1 MSSSLTKSGGGRMV
15 KLLACGA
22 RGPRFDSRPHHL
34 NFRDW
39 YILPTS
45 CNMTERLSMR
55 RQSSKQSMATI
66 HTGKS
71 LETPNLHVNKKIYIV
86 LIGFIKMPCV
96 IKTEYSIY
104 IFSNSYVNVTHPTT
118 LHDTTTQLL
127 VWKGMLIYDCNLMER
142 VINSA
147 INT

>member
-1 MSSSLTKSGGGRMV
+1 MFIKHRRSGKLTILATLVSRLLVLSSLTESGGGRMV

-39 YILPTS
+39 YILPPS

-55 RQSSKQSMATI
+55 RKSSKQSMATI

-71 LETPNLHVNKKIYIV
+71 LDKKIYIV

-96 IKTEYSIY
+96 IKIEYSIY
-104 IFSNSYVNVTHPTT
+104 IFFKQLRQCYPSNNITRYYHTPF
-118 LHDTTTQLL
+118 
-127 VWKGMLIYDCNLMER
+127 GMER
-142 VINSA
+142 YVDL
-147 INT
+147 